1 MRTHEDFE
9 FESDVD
15 AEEFIPD
22 TDQDADVAQPA
33 GSRIA
38 VDLLAFGCEL
48 AMLVLLAFAGWGLGN
63 GGLMGIA
70 LAVLYPA
77 LVIVIWSFWVA
88 PKAARRLADPWRL
101 LVQVALFG
109 ATGVA
114 LGLADHLVLAIV
126 FPVIASLTFVAT
138 RFIAR
143 PAAP

>member
-1 MRTHEDFE
+1 MHEDFE

-22 TDQDADVAQPA
+22 TEQDAEIEPPA
-33 GSRIA
+33 GARIA

-48 AMLVLLAFAGWGLGN
+48 AMLVLLGVAGWGLGN

-77 LVIVIWSFWVA
+77 LVIVIWSVWVA
-88 PKAARRLADPWRL
+88 PKAARRLVDPWRL
-101 LVQVALFG
+101 LVQVALFT

-114 LGLADHLVLAIV
+114 LGLADHLVFAIV
-126 FPVIASLTFVAT
+126 FPVIASLTFIAT